1 MARLGH
7 REPSSTKQGG
17 MTLLELLVALAV
29 FSLAAIAI
37 LDTIGSTSQQVSF
50 LENKTLAHWV
60 ASNEVDKE
68 RERSPWPRVGVRRAE
83 EEMANRTWF
92 ITSRVEATARNDMRR
107 LIVEV
112 RAEQDGVV
120 LAQRDWFFGRM

>member
-1 MARLGH
+1 MARLN
-7 REPSSTKQGG
+7 QAG
-17 MTLLELLVALAV
+17 MTLLELMVALAI
-29 FSLAAIAI
+29 FSISAIAI
-37 LDTIGSTSQQVSF
+37 LDTIGSTSQQVAF

-60 ASNEVDKE
+60 ASNQLDKE
-68 RERSPWPRVGVRRAE
+68 RERSAWPNIGVRRAE
-83 EEMANRTWF
+83 EVMSSRTWY

-120 LAQRDWFFGRM
+120 LSQRDWFFGRLQ